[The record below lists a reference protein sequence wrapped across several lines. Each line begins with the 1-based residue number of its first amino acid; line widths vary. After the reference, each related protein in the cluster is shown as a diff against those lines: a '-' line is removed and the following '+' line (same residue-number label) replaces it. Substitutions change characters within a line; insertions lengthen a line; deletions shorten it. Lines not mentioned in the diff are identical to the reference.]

1 MVDKFTE
8 DQLEQAIIQELVE
21 NENYIYQNGYEL
33 HRKETD
39 VLMEKDTIAYLQ
51 QRYSDKNL
59 TQNEIQTIINNI
71 KLISANPLYEGNKE
85 VFNLLNSGFNLTRED
100 SSLQNLHVEYIDFDN
115 LENNSYKIVNQYTV
129 KDVRTRR
136 PDLLIFINGIPVCIC
151 EFKSAVKEDA
161 TIFNAW
167 KQIHNRYKRDIPKLL
182 KYCVLSVITDGAN
195 AKIGSI
201 FTPYEFYYAWK
212 KINDHESEKD
222 GIKSLI
228 TLLRGALAKDRIT
241 KIINDFIYYPDN
253 STKEQTIVCR
263 YPQFFATHKMFNN
276 IKEHLKPNGDGKGGT
291 YFGATGCGKTYT
303 MLFLSRQLMLR
314 DNETFNNPTVIII
327 VDRDDL
333 NTQTAELFVA
343 SKRYLNDDNV
353 RSIETRQDLKD
364 ALANSK
370 SGGVYITT
378 IQKFCE
384 DTGLLSER
392 NNIICISD
400 EAHRTQ
406 TNKSAKQ
413 VKTEMGF
420 ELRYG
425 FSKYLRDSFPNAT
438 YVGFS
443 GTPIDET
450 IATFGDIVDKYTM
463 QESCADGITVPIA
476 YEPRLA
482 RVIDNEAQAKEIEK
496 YYQECLKE
504 GSTLEQV
511 EQSKRD
517 MSKMSQLLANPE
529 RMKKLAK
536 DIVEHYEKL
545 RAEKPD
551 IIQKAMIVCDD
562 RKRAY
567 ELWKLIVEL
576 RPEWKEQKRSEFET
590 KLSKEELEKLKPLEK
605 IKVVATRDK
614 DDEKEL
620 FDALGTDKERKELD
634 KQFKNENSNFQIA
647 IVVDM
652 WITGFDV
659 PSLSVMYIDK
669 PLQKHTLIQTI
680 SRVNRTYP
688 GKNRGLVVDYIGIKD
703 DMLAA
708 VKKFGGG
715 NDPVNNI
722 ETTLKIFRN
731 ELDLLDKLMV
741 DFTKTEQFYMGTPLD
756 RLMCLN
762 EATEY
767 IQTKKETETRFMGIS
782 KRMKMAF
789 EIVAPSGEVTDEEYA
804 KAHFYIAIR
813 SIIYK
818 QTLGNA
824 PDAETMNR
832 HVAEMVEKAI
842 SCTGVEN
849 IVNADEPEELF
860 GEELAKQL
868 EEIKAPISKF
878 HALLKL
884 LKQAIGDYG
893 KGNKIKAMEFD
904 EKLVDFTNNLKDFEI
919 VPELDT
925 PHRWYQDG
933 NNKQLG
939 DFLKD
944 IRVKLT
950 NNTTQRIDLNNIDN
964 EIVTVVKISE
974 EIYDTE
980 FLNNPQNYY
989 KNCIRKLINN
999 PESNPLFE
1007 SLLILIPEYRTK
1019 TRQRG
1024 TINDRAAFKSRI
1036 DFNHQLELLEAI
1048 DNKDFYNLAREI
1060 DDLILNISKARQP
1073 IKRIKEKILEKL
1085 FNKTDISTWINDNT
1099 IKNKRKPEEKQ
1110 ISETLNSLISNFI
1123 EAPSA
1128 KALYLLLK
1136 FLKDSLKLKNQRYS
1150 LLKSILDCLCA
1161 ENTES
1166 VYKAM
1171 INQRNRIRRIGR
1183 KVEGKCLGTTALTKG
1198 LEFDTVAI
1206 LDAHNF
1212 TCPKNFYVALTRA
1225 SKKLI
1230 IFTKTKT
1237 LSFL

>member
-1 MVDKFTE
+1 MVEKFDE
-8 DQLEQAIIQELVE
+8 DQLEQAIIQELVD
-21 NENYIYQNGYEL
+21 NEKYIYENGYEL
-33 HRKETD
+33 HRKETN
-39 VLMEKDTIAYLQ
+39 VLMEQDLIAYLQ
-51 QRYSDKNL
+51 KRYANKNL
-59 TQNEIQTIINNI
+59 TSNEIQTIINNI
-71 KLISANPLYEGNKE
+71 KLISANPIYEGNKE
-85 VFNLLNSGFNLTRED
+85 VFKLLNSGFNISRED
-100 SSLQNLHVEYIDFDN
+100 SSLQNLHIEYIDFNDIS
-115 LENNSYKIVNQYTV
+115 NNIYKIVNQYTV
-129 KDVRTRR
+129 KDVRKRR

-151 EFKSAVKEDA
+151 EFKSAIKEDT
-161 TIFNAW
+161 TIADAW
-167 KQIHNRYKRDIPKLL
+167 TQIHIRYRRDIPKLL
-182 KYCVLSVITDGAN
+182 KYCVLSMITDGAN

-253 STKEQTIVCR
+253 SNKEQAIICR

-276 IKEHLKPNGDGKGGT
+276 IKEHLKPKGDGKGGT
-291 YFGATGCGKTYT
+291 YFGATGCGKTFT
-303 MLFLSRQLMLR
+303 MLFLTRQLMLR

-364 ALANSK
+364 ALGNSE
-370 SGGVYITT
+370 SGGVYVTT

-406 TNKSAKQ
+406 TNKTAKQ
-413 VKTEMGF
+413 VKTEEGF
-420 ELRYG
+420 ELRFG

-463 QESCADGITVPIA
+463 QESCTDGITVPIA

-482 RVIDNEAQAKEIEK
+482 RVIDNEEQAKEIEK

-511 EQSKRD
+511 EQSKKD
-517 MSKMSQLLANPE
+517 MSRMSKLLANPE

-536 DIVEHYEKL
+536 DIVDHYEKL

-562 RKRAY
+562 RQRAY
-567 ELWKLIVEL
+567 DLWKLITEL
-576 RPEWKEQKRSEFET
+576 RPEWKEQKKSEFED
-590 KLSKEELEKLKPLEK
+590 KLSKEDLEKLKPLEK
-605 IKVVATRDK
+605 IKVVATRNK
-614 DDEKEL
+614 DDDKEL
-620 FDALGTDKERKELD
+620 FDALGSDNDRKELD

-659 PSLSVMYIDK
+659 PSLAVMYIDK

-688 GKNRGLVVDYIGIKD
+688 GKDKGLVVDYIGIRD

-722 ETTLKIFRN
+722 DVTLKIFRN
-731 ELDLLDKLMV
+731 HLDLLDKLMV
-741 DFTKTEQFYMGTPLD
+741 NFNSDKFYNGTSLD
-756 RLMCLN
+756 RLLCLN

-767 IQTKKETETRFMGIS
+767 IQIKKETETRFMGLS
-782 KRMKMAF
+782 KRMKLAF
-789 EIVAPSGEVTDEEYA
+789 ELVAPSGELSDEEYA
-804 KAHFYIAIR
+804 KAQFYIAIR

-824 PDAETMNR
+824 PDTETMNR
-832 HVAEMVEKAI
+832 HVADMVEKAI
-842 SCTGVEN
+842 TCTGVEN
-849 IVNADEPEELF
+849 IINADEPEELF
-860 GEELAKQL
+860 GEELSKQL
-868 EEIKAPISKF
+868 EEINAPISKF

-884 LKQAIGDYG
+884 LKKAISDYG

-904 EKLVDFTNNLKDFEI
+904 KRLKVVVDRYNDRDNMVFTSEVVADFINDLSDSLIDIINDLHEDKKSFEKLGITFEEKVFYDILVDVRDRHQFKYEDEKCI
-919 VPELDT
+919 V
-925 PHRWYQDG
+925 
-933 NNKQLG
+933 
-939 DFLKD
+939 
-944 IRVKLT
+944 
-950 NNTTQRIDLNNIDN
+950 
-964 EIVTVVKISE
+964 
-974 EIYDTE
+974 
-980 FLNNPQNYY
+980 
-989 KNCIRKLINN
+989 
-999 PESNPLFE
+999 
-1007 SLLILIPEYRTK
+1007 
-1019 TRQRG
+1019 
-1024 TINDRAAFKSRI
+1024 
-1036 DFNHQLELLEAI
+1036 
-1048 DNKDFYNLAREI
+1048 LA
-1060 DDLILNISKARQP
+1060 K
-1073 IKRIKEKILEKL
+1073 KIKELVDEKAEY
-1085 FNKTDISTWINDNT
+1085 TDWATRND
-1099 IKNKRKPEEKQ
+1099 IKNKLNQDLTVLLYQNGYPPEWDEEVFEQ
-1110 ISETLNSLISNFI
+1110 VMT
-1123 EAPSA
+1123 
-1128 KALYLLLK
+1128 
-1136 FLKDSLKLKNQRYS
+1136 Q
-1150 LLKSILDCLCA
+1150 A
-1161 ENTES
+1161 EN
-1166 VYKAM
+1166 YKKY
-1171 INQRNRIRRIGR
+1171 Q
-1183 KVEGKCLGTTALTKG
+1183 E
-1198 LEFDTVAI
+1198 
-1206 LDAHNF
+1206 
-1212 TCPKNFYVALTRA
+1212 
-1225 SKKLI
+1225 
-1230 IFTKTKT
+1230 
-1237 LSFL
+1237 